1 MMEAY
6 IMSLDEEV
14 DRGLEYVKLI
24 CGFDYANDV
33 IKMLLSG
40 FCISNKLPGA
50 VGSGFYLSRTSLL
63 LGVALKRQKQK
74 QRKTTTKKTLY
85 KWQNL
90 GPKYF

>member
-40 FCISNKLPGA
+40 FCISNNDEKL
-50 VGSGFYLSRTSLL
+50 
-63 LGVALKRQKQK
+63 
-74 QRKTTTKKTLY
+74 RKILEGKE
-85 KWQNL
+85 
-90 GPKYF
+90 